1 MITSQFILY
10 IWENIDISLHH
21 FVKAHKY
28 ILFARQTI
36 PSTRQTAMARHHSF
50 TSSQSEIK
58 STTTLQSHHPHPRP
72 VHSRHIL
79 DDHHQPCALVV
90 PKPARPSKEGAVRLE
105 FEPVLWHSAQLLSTA
120 CGSCAEPPRCTTAA
134 ATVAAT
140 TGFQTATQ
148 GARLFRRIPFCQK
161 RLVSNVLPG

>member
-1 MITSQFILY
+1 MPDKQFLDQHCRLRWPDITAS
-10 IWENIDISLHH
+10 
-21 FVKAHKY
+21 
-28 ILFARQTI
+28 
-36 PSTRQTAMARHHSF
+36 PHHSL
-50 TSSQSEIK
+50 K
-58 STTTLQSHHPHPRP
+58 SRAHQPFPATTLHPHP
-72 VHSRHIL
+72 VHSRRIL
-79 DDHHQPCALVV
+79 EDHHPCALVV

-120 CGSCAEPPRCTTAA
+120 CGSCAEPRRCTTAA

-161 RLVSNVLPG
+161 RLVSNVLPE

>member
-1 MITSQFILY
+1 MRGECTNISCLPDKQFLVQHCRLRWPDITAS
-10 IWENIDISLHH
+10 
-21 FVKAHKY
+21 
-28 ILFARQTI
+28 
-36 PSTRQTAMARHHSF
+36 PHHSL
-50 TSSQSEIK
+50 K
-58 STTTLQSHHPHPRP
+58 SRALQPFQATTPHPHHPD
-72 VHSRHIL
+72 HSRRIL

-90 PKPARPSKEGAVRLE
+90 PKPARPSKQGAVRLE

-120 CGSCAEPPRCTTAA
+120 CGSCAEPRRCTTAA

-161 RLVSNVLPG
+161 RLVSNVLPE

>member
-1 MITSQFILY
+1 MQ
-10 IWENIDISLHH
+10 
-21 FVKAHKY
+21 VHKS
-28 ILFARQTI
+28 IFFARQTT
-36 PSTRQTAMARHHSF
+36 PCSTLQTAMARHHSF

-58 STTTLQSHHPHPRP
+58 STPTLPSHHPQPHPD
-72 VHSRHIL
+72 HSRRIL

-90 PKPARPSKEGAVRLE
+90 PKPARPSKQGAVRLE

-120 CGSCAEPPRCTTAA
+120 CGSCAEPRRCTTAA

-161 RLVSNVLPG
+161 RLVSNVLPELIVCSTRTV